1 MKPLYS
7 SNSALG
13 AEVHKIARLEFA
25 AQDNPKRAD
34 EFHQEARLLSANLAR
49 EHWNQIKDVA
59 FTSMVDGR
67 TYQVIIRADGS
78 YDFDELPF

>member
-1 MKPLYS
+1 MKPFYS
-7 SNSALG
+7 SDPALC

-25 AQDNPKRAD
+25 AQDNLERAD

-49 EHWNQIKDVA
+49 EHWNQVKDVA
-59 FTSMVDGR
+59 FTSMVNSR
-67 TYQVIIRADGS
+67 TYEIVIRADGS